1 MAEYDERR
9 RLLLADIKKYEQDRK
24 EFTQYVAQVAK
35 EVRFLHFALKG
46 NQGPPEDTLSMS
58 ALQTSIGLILLI
70 FFFFFYTKLTSSE
83 RGAGAVEN

>member
-35 EVRFLHFALKG
+35 EVRCLHFAFKC
-46 NQGPPEDTLSMS
+46 NQGPPEDVHVSLSDFS
-58 ALQTSIGLILLI
+58 RTWSDTV
-70 FFFFFYTKLTSSE
+70 F
-83 RGAGAVEN
+83 